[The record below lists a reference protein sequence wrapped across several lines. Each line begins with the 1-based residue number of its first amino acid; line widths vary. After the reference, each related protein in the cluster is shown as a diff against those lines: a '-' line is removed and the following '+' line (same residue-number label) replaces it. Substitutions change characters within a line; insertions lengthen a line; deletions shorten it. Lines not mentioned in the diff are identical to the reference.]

1 MTRDEACR
9 KIGEAIAA
17 YSHIGP
23 LTACALY
30 GNGHINDTFLA
41 VTQTGRRYILQRINH
56 EVFPHPGQIMANIEG
71 VTAHIRRRA
80 EAAGEDPDRATLT
93 IVRCNDGKSFFTDS
107 IGCSWRMYD
116 FVEGTVARDRVENAD
131 DFRACGKAFGRFQG
145 LLCDY
150 PAKDLYEAI
159 PDFHNTP
166 VRYEALMRAVRADA
180 CDRVRT
186 VEKEL
191 EFVQKQSDFVKLLE
205 QAHASGD
212 LPLRVT
218 HNDTKLNNILF
229 DASTG
234 APVCVIDLDTVM
246 PGSLLYDFGDSVRF
260 AANNGAE
267 DDTDLSRIW
276 LDLDRYR
283 EYLSG
288 FLAGVQD
295 SITGEERELLPMS
308 VFILT
313 YELALR
319 FATDYLN
326 GDTYFRI
333 RYPEHNL
340 VRTRA
345 QIRLMEDI
353 DGKLDRMAQI
363 VREECGK

>member
-1 MTRDEACR
+1 M
-9 KIGEAIAA
+9 
-17 YSHIGP
+17 
-23 LTACALY
+23 
-30 GNGHINDTFLA
+30 
-41 VTQTGRRYILQRINH
+41 
-56 EVFPHPGQIMANIEG
+56 
-71 VTAHIRRRA
+71 
-80 EAAGEDPDRATLT
+80 
-93 IVRCNDGKSFFTDS
+93 
-107 IGCSWRMYD
+107 
-116 FVEGTVARDRVENAD
+116 
-131 DFRACGKAFGRFQG
+131 
-145 LLCDY
+145 
-150 PAKDLYEAI
+150 
-159 PDFHNTP
+159 
-166 VRYEALMRAVRADA
+166 
-180 CDRVRT
+180 
-186 VEKEL
+186 
-191 EFVQKQSDFVKLLE
+191 
-205 QAHASGD
+205 
-212 LPLRVT
+212 
-218 HNDTKLNNILF
+218 
-229 DASTG
+229 
-234 APVCVIDLDTVM
+234 IDLDTVM

-283 EYLSG
+283 DYLSG

>member
-1 MTRDEACR
+1 M
-9 KIGEAIAA
+9 
-17 YSHIGP
+17 
-23 LTACALY
+23 
-30 GNGHINDTFLA
+30 
-41 VTQTGRRYILQRINH
+41 
-56 EVFPHPGQIMANIEG
+56 
-71 VTAHIRRRA
+71 
-80 EAAGEDPDRATLT
+80 
-93 IVRCNDGKSFFTDS
+93 
-107 IGCSWRMYD
+107 
-116 FVEGTVARDRVENAD
+116 
-131 DFRACGKAFGRFQG
+131 RF
-145 LLCDY
+145 D
-150 PAKDLYEAI
+150 
-159 PDFHNTP
+159 
-166 VRYEALMRAVRADA
+166 
-180 CDRVRT
+180 
-186 VEKEL
+186 
-191 EFVQKQSDFVKLLE
+191 
-205 QAHASGD
+205 
-212 LPLRVT
+212 
-218 HNDTKLNNILF
+218 
-229 DASTG
+229 
-234 APVCVIDLDTVM
+234 
-246 PGSLLYDFGDSVRF
+246 
-260 AANNGAE
+260 ANNGAE